1 MPRRRQDKRPLMMK
15 FRVIPTRT
23 MRKSE
28 LLRLLQRAVRTGVV
42 PDGIEVRYMD
52 WAKGREARVNSGQ
65 IPGSAWQDLRAF
77 YHAMTNEHTAI
88 RVEKAE

>member
-1 MPRRRQDKRPLMMK
+1 MPRRGPDKRPLMLK
-15 FRVIPTRT
+15 FRVVPTRT

-42 PDGIEVRYMD
+42 PDGIELRWMD
-52 WAKGREARVNSGQ
+52 WAKGEEGRQNSGQ
-65 IPGSAWQDLRAF
+65 IPGNAWAELRSF
-77 YHAMTNEHTAI
+77 YGAMTNENTAI